1 MKLIIVKIMA
11 VLVVALFVFTPT
23 VTAAGPGGGGAGDGG
38 GLTCGYLSY
47 LEPCDATGDTD
58 RIKCAAKWGGSSTC
72 TIENC
77 NGLVIPLTGPLS
89 GCV

>member
-23 VTAAGPGGGGAGDGG
+23 VTAAGPGGGG

>member
-1 MKLIIVKIMA
+1 MVLVKIMA

-23 VTAAGPGGGGAGDGG
+23 VTAAGPGGGG

>member
-1 MKLIIVKIMA
+1 MA

-58 RIKCAAKWGGSSTC
+58 RIKWETERETGGGVPDTQTSSPASPC
-72 TIENC
+72 TQW
-77 NGLVIPLTGPLS
+77 S
-89 GCV
+89 